1 MASRLSIVDNCVLID
16 NFLLLF
22 YVCKPT
28 NAFKKVANYIIKLK
42 QTALN
47 TFHIADMRYTVCYRE
62 KLPLEIVTLIESF
75 KFPIGYLQFCN
86 GPLTL

>member
-1 MASRLSIVDNCVLID
+1 MLLLIMASLLSIVDNCILID

-22 YVCKPT
+22 RVSQPA

-47 TFHIADMRYTVCYRE
+47 TFHIADMRYTVSVIE
-62 KLPLEIVTLIESF
+62 KNCLL
-75 KFPIGYLQFCN
+75 K
-86 GPLTL
+86 